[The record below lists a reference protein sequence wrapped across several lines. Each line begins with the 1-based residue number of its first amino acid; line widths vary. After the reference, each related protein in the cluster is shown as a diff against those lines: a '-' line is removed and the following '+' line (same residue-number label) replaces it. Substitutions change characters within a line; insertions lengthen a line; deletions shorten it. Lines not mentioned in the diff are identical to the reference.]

1 MFPQRSTGRTE
12 QRPGLSD
19 HHQRTR
25 EGQTLL
31 RPSLTAR
38 WVRHCLPPNLPR
50 CPHRWAH
57 TGSRVARASSGA
69 GGPANALLRL
79 YSLCAT
85 RYQAA
90 PMRPPVGL
98 GDGTACWS
106 PCLAPTHSELLNLL
120 GSSPCSSWPRR
131 SHRPHH
137 AFPPLPPTTLLQ
149 PHGPPHCP
157 SPTPGPVLPPGLC
170 TGCALSLEHCVATSA
185 TGPCPVS
192 RYPLMCSG
200 PPGVFHHLWMSA
212 CLPSRAELS
221 TLVSFYSDPPCG
233 QGRAASPIKGQ
244 MAQP

>member
-1 MFPQRSTGRTE
+1 MGLGTDPEGPGERSRRAWGETPSGPGERPPLGLGRDPRWAWGQILMGLGE
-12 QRPGLSD
+12 DPDRPG
-19 HHQRTR
+19 
-25 EGQTLL
+25 E
-31 RPSLTAR
+31 
-38 WVRHCLPPNLPR
+38 
-50 CPHRWAH
+50 
-57 TGSRVARASSGA
+57 
-69 GGPANALLRL
+69 
-79 YSLCAT
+79 
-85 RYQAA
+85 
-90 PMRPPVGL
+90 RPPVGL

-120 GSSPCSSWPRR
+120 GSSPCSSRPRR